1 MNFKFNMVS
10 YIFCWT
16 LNVNTVMSFDLGQEL
31 FNGRESHSNRVRK
44 LSRLCTATYGT
55 LVARALAATRDV
67 SAWIWTNP
75 VEQTDAKDF
84 LSSTIDLLP
93 MVSLHQL
100 LKKQIKWYYDSL
112 AWLSHGLKVELSWKG
127 SNPVKRLLL

>member
-1 MNFKFNMVS
+1 MVK
-10 YIFCWT
+10 
-16 LNVNTVMSFDLGQEL
+16 SFLMAE
-31 FNGRESHSNRVRK
+31 K
-44 LSRLCTATYGT
+44 TTATELGNYVGWARLHST

-84 LSSTIDLLP
+84 LSSTIALLP

-112 AWLSHGLKVELSWKG
+112 A
-127 SNPVKRLLL
+127 

>member
-1 MNFKFNMVS
+1 
-10 YIFCWT
+10 
-16 LNVNTVMSFDLGQEL
+16 MSFDLGQEL

-55 LVARALAATRDV
+55 LVARALVATRDV

-75 VEQTDAKDF
+75 VEKTDAEDF
-84 LSSTIDLLP
+84 LSSTIALLP

-100 LKKQIKWYYDSL
+100 LKKQIKWYYDSP
-112 AWLSHGLKVELSWKG
+112 A
-127 SNPVKRLLL
+127 